1 MVLGEG
7 ENFFSREKPNVGF
20 DILPFPKPQPL
31 SRKAECF
38 FCRYDALPEI
48 ICPFSR
54 KAECFLAWAQPPAV
68 SLPYLKL
75 DHYDF
80 PAVFL
85 FDFSCRKVYIID
97 I

>member
-20 DILPFPKPQPL
+20 GVLPFPKTQPL
-31 SRKAECF
+31 SRKAEYF
-38 FCRYDALPEI
+38 FAGTMPCRRLFA
-48 ICPFSR
+48 PFQEKRSI
-54 KAECFLAWAQPPAV
+54 FLAGTQPPVV
-68 SLPYLKL
+68 SLPYPKL

-85 FDFSCRKVYIID
+85 FDFYCRKVYIID